1 MDIKNTDK
9 IDALQE
15 EAEDVI
21 LPEGGD
27 GGDLFDE
34 TGKQEEN
41 TVKQSAE
48 NRQEQSEAEKN
59 TSDKVAQ
66 ARKTE
71 QQKYDFHGEIA
82 ALLEQ
87 CPELREKLAKGEGL
101 PGEVL
106 SDCLK
111 NGSGLC
117 AAYAEYEAKR
127 AKAEAEQMRRENEI
141 LRQNSAAAAKAPV
154 KGTAAGCSVKT
165 EGRDPFLEGLLSDE

>member
-1 MDIKNTDK
+1 MNIKDK
-9 IDALQE
+9 KTSDMRE
-15 EAEDVI
+15 EAENVI
-21 LPEGGD
+21 LPEGYD

-34 TGKQEEN
+34 TGRQEKDPVN
-41 TVKQSAE
+41 QSAE
-48 NRQEQSEAEKN
+48 NGQEQGETEKN
-59 TSDKVAQ
+59 VADKTAQTS
-66 ARKTE
+66 KTE
-71 QQKYDFHGEIA
+71 QQEHGFRGEVA

-87 CPELREKLAKGEGL
+87 YPTLREKLAKGEGL